1 MSIKILI
8 FLFII
13 VMDTMKF
20 NSIGYVIDLIWSY
33 KFIDKNME

>member
-1 MSIKILI
+1 MSFKILI

-13 VMDTMKF
+13 VMDTMKL
-20 NSIGYVIDLIWSY
+20 NSIGYFIDLIWSY